1 MFLVYFAGELFS
13 SKHLVGNAALADAI
27 AKVSNLNFTCV
38 LPQTLENRGMSAQ
51 DIRDTDIVTLI
62 GCDLALFNFDGPEL
76 DSGTVTE
83 FMFAKFADIPSL
95 LLRTDFRR
103 AGDQGEDPWNL
114 MMSFYP
120 RTRTLCLNS
129 MEIYQKA
136 SSTGMSPAGAGQS
149 LIEQV
154 AEAAIKELELLSQLA
169 PALPHELAE
178 PVFRWLSKM
187 PGFHSSES
195 DEKVMA
201 ALAQKK
207 ANRLRLSQQ
216 AHSD

>member
-13 SKHLVGNAALADAI
+13 SKHLVGNAALADSI

-38 LPQTLENRGMSAQ
+38 LPQTLEDRGMSAQ
-51 DIRDTDIVTLI
+51 DIRDKDIVTLI

-103 AGDQGEDPWNL
+103 AGDQGDDPWNL

-129 MEIYQKA
+129 MEIYKEA
-136 SSTGMSPAGAGQS
+136 LSTGTSPVQAGQR
-149 LIEQV
+149 LVEEV
-154 AEAAIKELELLSQLA
+154 AVATARELELLSKLA
-169 PALPHELAE
+169 PAIPQELAE

-187 PGFHSSES
+187 PGFHSPES
-195 DEKVMA
+195 SEKVMA
-201 ALAQKK
+201 ALAKK
-207 ANRLRLSQQ
+207 RANRLLP
-216 AHSD
+216 

>member
-38 LPQTLENRGMSAQ
+38 LPQTLEDREMSAQ
-51 DIRDTDIVTLI
+51 DIRDKDIVTLI

-76 DSGTVTE
+76 DSGTVAE

-103 AGDQGEDPWNL
+103 AGDQGKDPWNL

-129 MEIYQKA
+129 LEIYKEA
-136 SSTGMSPAGAGQS
+136 LSTGISAVRAGQE
-149 LIEQV
+149 LVDQV
-154 AEAAIKELELLSQLA
+154 AEAAVKELELLNQLD
-169 PALPHELAE
+169 PAIPQELAE

-187 PGFHSSES
+187 PGFHSLES
-195 DEKVMA
+195 GEKIIA
-201 ALAQKK
+201 ALSQKK
-207 ANRLRLSQQ
+207 VNRLLP
-216 AHSD
+216 

>member
-1 MFLVYFAGELFS
+1 
-13 SKHLVGNAALADAI
+13 
-27 AKVSNLNFTCV
+27 
-38 LPQTLENRGMSAQ
+38 MSAQ
-51 DIRDTDIVTLI
+51 DIGDKDIVTLI

-76 DSGTVTE
+76 DSGTVSE

-103 AGDQGEDPWNL
+103 GGDQGIDPWNL

-129 MEIYQKA
+129 MEIYKEA
-136 SSTGMSPAGAGQS
+136 LSAGLAAVPAGQN
-149 LIEQV
+149 LVEEV
-154 AEAAIKELELLSQLA
+154 AKAAVKELELLSKMT
-169 PALPHELAE
+169 PAIRNELAE

-195 DEKVMA
+195 EEKVMT
-201 ALAQKK
+201 ALAKKK
-207 ANRLRLSQQ
+207 ANRLLL
-216 AHSD
+216 

>member
-1 MFLVYFAGELFS
+1 MSLVYFAGELFS

-38 LPQTLENRGMSAQ
+38 LPQTLEDREMSAQ
-51 DIRDTDIVTLI
+51 DIRDKDIVTLI

-103 AGDQGEDPWNL
+103 SGDQGDDPWNL

-120 RTRTLCLNS
+120 RTQTLCLNS
-129 MEIYQKA
+129 IEIYKEA
-136 SSTGMSPAGAGQS
+136 SSSGLSPVGAGQS
-149 LIEQV
+149 LVNQV
-154 AEAAIKELELLSQLA
+154 AEAVVK
-169 PALPHELAE
+169 
-178 PVFRWLSKM
+178 
-187 PGFHSSES
+187 
-195 DEKVMA
+195 
-201 ALAQKK
+201 
-207 ANRLRLSQQ
+207 
-216 AHSD
+216 

>member
-27 AKVSNLNFTCV
+27 AKVSNLNFACV
-38 LPQTLENRGMSAQ
+38 LPQTLETGEMSAQ
-51 DIRDTDIVTLI
+51 DIRDKDIVTLI

-103 AGDQGEDPWNL
+103 AGDQGDDPWNL

-129 MEIYQKA
+129 LEIYKEA
-136 SSTGMSPAGAGQS
+136 LSAGLSAVRAGQS
-149 LIEQV
+149 LVEEV
-154 AEAAIKELELLSQLA
+154 PKAAVKELELLSKMA
-169 PALPHELAE
+169 P
-178 PVFRWLSKM
+178 
-187 PGFHSSES
+187 
-195 DEKVMA
+195 
-201 ALAQKK
+201 
-207 ANRLRLSQQ
+207 
-216 AHSD
+216 

>member
-1 MFLVYFAGELFS
+1 MSLVYFAGELFS

-27 AKVSNLNFTCV
+27 AKVSNLNFICV
-38 LPQTLENRGMSAQ
+38 LPQTLEEREMAPQ
-51 DIRDTDIVTLI
+51 DIRDQDIVTLI

-95 LLRTDFRR
+95 LVRTDFRR

-114 MMSFYP
+114 MLSFYP

-129 MEIYQKA
+129 MEIYKKA
-136 SSTGMSPAGAGQS
+136 LSMGVSPADAGQV
-149 LIEQV
+149 LVEYV
-154 AEAAIKELELLSQLA
+154 AEAAVKELQLLSQLV
-169 PALPHELAE
+169 PAMTGELAE

-195 DEKVMA
+195 GDKVIA

-207 ANRLRLSQQ
+207 AKGLLP
-216 AHSD
+216 

>member
-38 LPQTLENRGMSAQ
+38 LPQTLEDREMSAQ
-51 DIRDTDIVTLI
+51 DIRDKDIITLI

-83 FMFAKFADIPSL
+83 FLFAKFADIPSL

-129 MEIYQKA
+129 MNIYKKA
-136 SSTGMSPAGAGQS
+136 LSTGMSPIQAGQS
-149 LIEQV
+149 LIEQI
-154 AEAAIKELELLSQLA
+154 AQAAVKELEMLGQLA
-169 PALPHELAE
+169 PAISHELAE

-195 DEKVMA
+195 GEKVMA
-201 ALAQKK
+201 ALVQRR
-207 ANRLRLSQQ
+207 ANGLLP
-216 AHSD
+216 

>member
-1 MFLVYFAGELFS
+1 MSLVYFAGELFS
-13 SKHLVGNAALADAI
+13 SKHLVGNAALAESI

-38 LPQTLENRGMSAQ
+38 LPQTLEGPGMSAQ
-51 DIRDTDIVTLI
+51 DIRDKDIVTLI
-62 GCDLALFNFDGPEL
+62 SCDLALFNFDGPEL

-103 AGDQGEDPWNL
+103 GGDQGEDPWNL

-129 MEIYQKA
+129 LEIYKKA
-136 SSTGMSPAGAGQS
+136 LGAGASPVDAGRI
-149 LIEQV
+149 LIDEV
-154 AEAAIKELELLSQLA
+154 AEAAVKELELLSKLA
-169 PALPHELAE
+169 PAIPHKSTE
-178 PVFRWLSKM
+178 PVYHWLSKM
-187 PGFHSSES
+187 PGFHSPES
-195 DEKVMA
+195 SEKVLA

-207 ANRLRLSQQ
+207 AHRLLP
-216 AHSD
+216 